1 MGERTISDT
10 DLQAIV
16 TAIDERIEFKFKTGH
31 MCRYTDNQFVQL
43 GEFLEWWHENKHT
56 MQSMA
61 EFWDSSKK
69 WWLGTIWAGLV
80 GMLVWGSWM
89 IFHHGF
95 KPPGK

>member
-1 MGERTISDT
+1 MTERTISDA
-10 DLQAIV
+10 DLLAIV
-16 TAIDERIEFKFKTGH
+16 EAIDERIEFKLKTIH
-31 MCRYTDNQFVQL
+31 VCRYSDGQFVQL
-43 GEFLEWWHENKHT
+43 GEFITWWHTHQHT
-56 MQSMA
+56 MESIA

-80 GMLVWGSWM
+80 GMLMWSGWM